1 MNFIKKI
8 FREVWELIV
17 YIFQKEILDT
27 YKLKDPCQT
36 CITRPCCDDEKQI
49 LCRDKRNYLNELDG
63 HRSPFFK
70 KLITTTYIVWFG
82 VFFSGMY
89 VLLFK

>member
-49 LCRDKRNYLNELDG
+49 LCRDKRNYLSTLDG
-63 HRSPFFK
+63 YKSPLWK
-70 KLITTTYIVWFG
+70 KLFVSLYLIWATL
-82 VFFSGMY
+82 FFICMFQ
-89 VLLFK
+89 LLFR